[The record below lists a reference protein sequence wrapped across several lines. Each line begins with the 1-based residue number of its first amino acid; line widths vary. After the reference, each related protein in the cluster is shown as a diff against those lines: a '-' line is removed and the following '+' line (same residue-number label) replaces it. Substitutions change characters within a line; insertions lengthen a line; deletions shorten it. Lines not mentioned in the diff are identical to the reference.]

1 MRRSQHKLIGESAAA
16 DRSTETSSGG
26 ALAAG
31 SAKGGGDVCRPERTR
46 REFLRDSGLA
56 GGVAGGL
63 ALRGGALAGLAWLGN
78 ATRPESL
85 GASPAR
91 VRRPAGRAKSVIL
104 FNLLGGP
111 SQLDMFDM
119 KPSAP
124 AEVRGEFTSIP
135 TSVPGLRICE
145 HLPNIARLMHKM
157 TLIRTVTHGYNAHNP
172 LNIMTGWS
180 LGNQAALRPDPNDPP
195 DIGAVCQYFGLG
207 PEDMPG
213 AVCLPCYPGWGESS
227 MYPGLRRP
235 GPYGGW
241 LGSQY
246 DPLFSLCDPTFARK
260 PSRPY
265 YDTVVA
271 LGEPK
276 LPGADSVPGL
286 TADRLRDRHALVGHM
301 DGEFDRLAN
310 SRSIQRLDKFKD
322 MAFRLLCAG
331 KVRDAFDLSGE
342 AAELRK
348 KYGSSLFGNSMLV
361 ARRLGEAGVPFISV
375 HAENFLPNGSFTY
388 DMHENNFAML
398 KEHNLPVLDT
408 LLPALVEDLDQR
420 GLLDSTL
427 IYVMGEMGRS
437 PKINA
442 KAGRDHWPQC
452 GFCLMAGGG
461 IARGAVHGETDAV
474 AGYPKSD
481 PVSPADIVATIYQQ
495 LGLDPHTMFPDR
507 SGRPMSITHGGKAI
521 VGVVG

>member
-1 MRRSQHKLIGESAAA
+1 MARLPQQLGQLPFTRRTALRA
-16 DRSTETSSGG
+16 G
-26 ALAAG
+26 ALGLLGWRMGRAAE
-31 SAKGGGDVCRPERTR
+31 AA
-46 REFLRDSGLA
+46 SG
-56 GGVAGGL
+56 
-63 ALRGGALAGLAWLGN
+63 
-78 ATRPESL
+78 
-85 GASPAR
+85 
-91 VRRPAGRAKSVIL
+91 RRPAGRAKSVIL

-119 KPSAP
+119 KPAAP
-124 AEVRGEFTSIP
+124 TDVRGEFTSIP

-145 HLPNIARLMHKM
+145 HLPKIAKLMHKGA
-157 TLIRTVTHGYNAHNP
+157 LIRTVTHGYNAHNP

-180 LGNQAALRPDPNDPP
+180 LGNPAALRPDPNDPP
-195 DIGAVCQYFGLG
+195 DIGAVCQYLGLG
-207 PEDMPG
+207 PDDMPG

-235 GPYGGW
+235 GPYGGF

-246 DPLFSLCDPTFARK
+246 DPLFSLCEPTFDRK
-260 PSRPY
+260 PDRPY
-265 YDTVVA
+265 YGTAIA

-276 LPGADSVPGL
+276 LPGADAVPGR
-286 TADRLRDRHALVGHM
+286 TIDRLHEQRGLLAELDQAFVHAASSKSL
-301 DGEFDRLAN
+301 
-310 SRSIQRLDKFKD
+310 QRLDKFKD

-331 KVRDAFDLSGE
+331 KVRNAFDLANE
-342 AAELRK
+342 PAELRR
-348 KYGSSLFGNSMLV
+348 KYGPTLFGNSMLV
-361 ARRLGEAGVPFISV
+361 ARRLVEAEVPFISV

-408 LLPALVEDLDQR
+408 LLPALVEDLDER

-452 GFCLMAGGG
+452 GFCLMFGGG
-461 IARGAVHGETDAV
+461 IVPGAVYGESDAT
-474 AGYPKSD
+474 AAYPKSD

-495 LGLDPHTMFPDR
+495 LGIDPHATVPDR
-507 SGRPMSITHGGKAI
+507 TGRPMPIAHGGQPI
-521 VGVVG
+521 PGLT